1 MVLTLDKFGRVLIP
15 KKARQALRLE
25 AGSKV
30 KLTVDEATGTAKL
43 KIQTDQEEGSS
54 YIKYAEW
61 GWPYLDVGPPTVE
74 SIDTVALIKST
85 RQDYLDRKFGL
96 K

>member
-1 MVLTLDKFGRVLIP
+1 MVLTVDKFGRVLIP

-25 AGSKV
+25 AGSKIE
-30 KLTVDEATGTAKL
+30 LTVDEVTGTAALKL
-43 KIQTDQEEGSS
+43 QTDEEEGSS
-54 YIKYAEW
+54 CIKYAEW

-85 RQDYLDRKFGL
+85 RQDYLDQKFGL

>member
-15 KKARQALRLE
+15 KKARQALRLKV
-25 AGSKV
+25 GSKIE
-30 KLTVDEATGTAKL
+30 LTVDETTGTAEL
-43 KIQTDQEEGSS
+43 RTQTDQEGSS